1 MKNITVSISNEAH
14 RAARVWAAE
23 RRTSLS
29 KTVAYLLET
38 LTQMP
43 LARRRFPLPGKP
55 ADQPTRA
62 VPWTSYPD
70 PEPDTPLPPALK
82 KPAVK
87 KPN

>member
-62 VPWTSYPD
+62 VPWNSFPD
-70 PEPDTPLPPALK
+70 PEPDTPLPPAPK
-82 KPAVK
+82 KRTVK
-87 KPN
+87 P

>member
-29 KTVAYLLET
+29 KIVAYILET

-43 LARRRFPLPGKP
+43 VARRRFPLPDKP

-62 VPWTSYPD
+62 VPWTSD
-70 PEPDTPLPPALK
+70 PGPERDTPSPLR
-82 KPAVK
+82 
-87 KPN
+87 